1 MINLENKK
9 VIVTGA
15 GSMIGK
21 SATKKLEERGAFVHK
36 VLHTECDLL
45 DYNQT
50 IKVFENFQPDYC
62 IHAAG
67 YNGNINFNKLYPSD
81 IFYNTTVMGVN
92 TLKACAETGVEK
104 VVSVLA
110 SCAYRSTN
118 DSLRERDFN
127 EGLPDKSVEAHGLSK
142 KALYYYSKQIHK
154 QYGTVAVCTIFN
166 TAYGPHDSFNVNKTK
181 VVGGLIKKF
190 TDASKNKEPRVT
202 CWGTGKPRREL
213 IYCEDAAEGVIQ
225 ALEKYT
231 VVDYP
236 INIGYNKDISIK
248 ELAELIASIVEFEG
262 EICWDLDKPDGQF
275 RKILDSSRMKE
286 YNINIENPVSLETG
300 LRKTIQ
306 WYKENS

>member
-15 GSMIGK
+15 ASMIGK
-21 SATKKLEERGAFVHK
+21 SVTKKLEERGAIVHK
-36 VLHTECDLL
+36 VLHAECDLL

-50 IKVFENFQPDYC
+50 IKVFEDFNPDYC

-92 TLKACAETGVEK
+92 TLKASAETGVEK

-118 DSLRERDFN
+118 DSLREGDFN

-190 TDASKNKEPRVT
+190 TDAAKNKEPRVT

-262 EICWDLDKPDGQF
+262 EIYWDLDKPDGQF
-275 RKILDSSRMKE
+275 KKILDSSRMKE
-286 YNINIENPVSLETG
+286 CNINIENPVSLEAG

>member
-1 MINLENKK
+1 
-9 VIVTGA
+9 
-15 GSMIGK
+15 
-21 SATKKLEERGAFVHK
+21 
-36 VLHTECDLL
+36 
-45 DYNQT
+45 
-50 IKVFENFQPDYC
+50 
-62 IHAAG
+62 
-67 YNGNINFNKLYPSD
+67 
-81 IFYNTTVMGVN
+81 MGVN
-92 TLKACAETGVEK
+92 TLKASAETGVEK

-118 DSLRERDFN
+118 DSLREGDFN

-190 TDASKNKEPRVT
+190 TDAAKNKEPRVT

-262 EICWDLDKPDGQF
+262 EIYWDLDKPDGQL

-286 YNINIENPVSLETG
+286 CNINIENPVSLEAG